1 MIDITQDNTSS
12 GAAAL
17 ARSDRDG
24 DLGDGP
30 RAELQADQG
39 PEASLPER
47 VASPRDA
54 AVADARTRFDA
65 IVASTRQALGRL
77 KANAENGARGIPTL
91 QWMTEPQSDEGEGEA
106 APELDA
112 LAHQLAI
119 VAYNN
124 RDNAIWDPL
133 DPSTYRSEA
142 DEDSA
147 LLRVLSMAPEDATP
161 TDAADETLPAEQT
174 DETEPAAFAPGLR
187 LLI

>member
-1 MIDITQDNTSS
+1 MDAMTDITQDTVLSEAPSS
-12 GAAAL
+12 
-17 ARSDRDG
+17 S
-24 DLGDGP
+24 
-30 RAELQADQG
+30 
-39 PEASLPER
+39 EA

-77 KANAENGARGIPTL
+77 KAGAARSAHGLPTL
-91 QWMTEPQSDEGEGEA
+91 QWMTEPQSGEGEGQA

-112 LAHQLAI
+112 LARELAI
-119 VAYNN
+119 AAYNN
-124 RDNAIWDPL
+124 RDNAIWNPL

-147 LLRVLSMAPEDATP
+147 LLRVLSMEPEDEAS
-161 TDAADETLPAEQT
+161 TDAANEAPRAEQD